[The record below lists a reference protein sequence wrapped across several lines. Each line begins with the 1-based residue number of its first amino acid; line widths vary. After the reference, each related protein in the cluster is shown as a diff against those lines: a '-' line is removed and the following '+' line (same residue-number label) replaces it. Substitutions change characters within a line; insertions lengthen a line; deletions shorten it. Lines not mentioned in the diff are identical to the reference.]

1 MKKKFSILVANNHL
15 VQAGGSETFT
25 YTIIKELLSRNFDVE
40 YFAIVRGCFS
50 DKLEKELNVKFKR
63 KNKYDLIL
71 ANHNTCVE
79 ALMGYGF
86 IIQTCHG
93 IYPQLEQPSICAN
106 FHVAISQEVQNHL
119 AIKGFISTIIMN
131 GIDVS
136 KFNCKKPIN
145 DDLKNVLSLCQSE
158 EANLFIN
165 KICKRLN
172 LNFISIDKNINP
184 TENIED
190 AINES
195 DLVIG
200 LGRSAYEAMACG
212 RPVII
217 FDKRAYSE
225 SFADGYV
232 TNILATSLINN
243 CSGRFYKIKLTEDMM
258 VQEFGKYDSADGE
271 ILRQYIL
278 DNMSIKLT
286 VDSYLNLFDSLYLNN
301 IFSKKKYYLKFLQ
314 KEFYLRIS
322 RNAYN
327 FFLKRSFINL

>member
-15 VQAGGSETFT
+15 VQVGGSETFT
-25 YTIIKELLSRNFDVE
+25 YTMIKELLSRDFDVE
-40 YFAIVRGCFS
+40 YFALVRGYFS
-50 DKLEKELNVKFKR
+50 EKLEKELNVKFKR
-63 KNKYDLIL
+63 KKKYDLIL

-119 AIKGFISTIIMN
+119 AVKGFVSVIIMN

-136 KFNCKKPIN
+136 KFYCKKSIN
-145 DDLKNVLSLCQSE
+145 NKLKNVLSLCQSE
-158 EANLFIN
+158 EANLFL
-165 KICKRLN
+165 KEICNRLN
-172 LNFISIDKNINP
+172 LNFNSIDKNLNP

-190 AINES
+190 SINNS

-225 SFADGYV
+225 SYADGYV
-232 TNILATSLINN
+232 TNKLATSLINN
-243 CSGRFYKIKLTEDMM
+243 CSGRFYKIKLTDDMM
-258 VQEFGKYDSADGE
+258 AQELSKYNVADGK
-271 ILRQYIL
+271 ILRQFIL
-278 DNMSIKLT
+278 DNMTIQLV
-286 VDSYLNLFDSLYLNN
+286 VDSYLNLYKSIHSKN
-301 IFSKKKYYLKFLQ
+301 IFSNKKYFLKFLQ
-314 KEFYLRIS
+314 NEFYFRILK
-322 RNAYN
+322 NIYN
-327 FFLKRSFINL
+327 FFLKRSVY